1 MKGMLKEKL
10 GCAPGRFFKIAALLF
25 MCFLFFS
32 ATCMAAGQA
41 IPDDPVW
48 GGQEKG
54 SASHNAIYDRL
65 KRRLEQS
72 YEEGM
77 NKTDAAEPIE
87 ITGSLPERLLRGI
100 ADRLNRNLKSIK
112 AGAVIIGMCSFVMG
126 SALAILAK
134 KDKKIRKQAVLIGM
148 MAIPGLLLI
157 AVFGISLYVSMFL

>member
-1 MKGMLKEKL
+1 MQGMLKEKQ
-10 GCAPGRFFKIAALLF
+10 GYVIGRFLKISALLF
-25 MCFLFFS
+25 ICFFLFS
-32 ATCMAAGQA
+32 ATCLAAGPA

-48 GGQEKG
+48 EEQGKG

-65 KRRLEQS
+65 KRKLEQS
-72 YEEGM
+72 FEEGM
-77 NKTDAAEPIE
+77 KKTDAAEPIE

-100 ADRLNRNLKSIK
+100 ADGLNRNLKSIK

-126 SALAILAK
+126 SALALLAK

>member
-1 MKGMLKEKL
+1 MQGMLKEKQ
-10 GCAPGRFFKIAALLF
+10 GYVIGRFLKIAALFF

-32 ATCMAAGQA
+32 ATCLAAGQA

-48 GGQEKG
+48 KEQG

-77 NKTDAAEPIE
+77 KKADAAAPIE

-100 ADRLNRNLKSIK
+100 ADGLNRNLKSIK

-126 SALAILAK
+126 SALALLAK

-148 MAIPGLLLI
+148 GAIPGLLLI